1 MRISEVSAR
10 SGVPPTTLRY
20 YEDLGLIQSE
30 RSDNGYRDYQ
40 ARILERLSFIDT
52 AKKMDLQLSE
62 IKCLLDAT
70 DTGSSTSTR
79 DALQPVLTDR
89 LSQVEDSIRRLT
101 ELRDLLARS
110 LDHVTICP
118 DNPQPCKSEC
128 AFKALAETSSNGQP

>member
-20 YEDLGLIQSE
+20 YEDLGLIHSE

-40 ARILERLSFIDT
+40 LHVLERLSFIDT

-62 IKCLLDAT
+62 ITWLLDAT
-70 DTGSSTSTR
+70 ETGSCTSTR
-79 DALQPVLTDR
+79 DALQPVLSDR

-101 ELRDLLARS
+101 ELRDLLTRS
-110 LDHVTICP
+110 LDHVTTCP
-118 DNPQPCKSEC
+118 DNPHPCKSEC
-128 AFKALAETSSNGQP
+128 VFKAIAEASRPGH